1 MQIKSRTEGKVF
13 PLPTRGTIEVVRMV
27 GLPPK
32 LDVSSVNDGTE
43 EKKRYQ
49 KQEVKISHE
58 DLQYILNLQCSSWC
72 KITSL
77 IPVIHNLLREY
88 KWNIFS
94 KHVNWLGRHMY
105 RHKEIRTYWHL
116 WHTYFPIPL
125 AFSLALHS
133 RHRALQNI
141 NHSVKNCYFT
151 LCLL

>member
-1 MQIKSRTEGKVF
+1 MQIKSRTYGNVF
-13 PLPTRGTIEVVRMV
+13 SLPTRGAIEVVRMV

-32 LDVSSVNDGTE
+32 LDVSCVNDGTE
-43 EKKRYQ
+43 EKNYIRNKKWKYPM
-49 KQEVKISHE
+49 KN
-58 DLQYILNLQCSSWC
+58 LQYIFNSQCSSWC

-77 IPVIHNLLREY
+77 IIHNLLREY

-94 KHVNWLGRHMY
+94 KYVNWLGRHMY

-133 RHRALQNI
+133 RHRALKNI
-141 NHSVKNCYFT
+141 NHSVKNCHFT

>member
-1 MQIKSRTEGKVF
+1 MQIKSRTYGKVF
-13 PLPTRGTIEVVRMV
+13 PLPTRRTVEVVRMV

-32 LDVSSVNDGTE
+32 LNVSGVNDGTE
-43 EKKRYQ
+43 EKNYIRNKKWKYPM
-49 KQEVKISHE
+49 KN
-58 DLQYILNLQCSSWC
+58 LQYIFNLQCSSWC

-77 IPVIHNLLREY
+77 IIHNLLQEY

-94 KHVNWLGRHMY
+94 QYVNWIGRNMY

-133 RHRALQNI
+133 RHRALKNI
-141 NHSVKNCYFT
+141 NPSVKNCHFT
-151 LCLL
+151 SCLF